1 ETLYFWSFRIW
12 KSEDRGDSW
21 QTISADLTRSQ
32 DRLQKPLM
40 GRRWSFDSNWDLSA
54 MSKYN
59 TITSLSE
66 SPVVEGLLYVGTDD
80 GLIHVSEDGG
90 TNWRSAESLPG
101 VPSSYFVNDI
111 KADLHD
117 PDTVYVV
124 VDDHKSGDFSPYVL
138 KSGNRGR
145 SWRSIASNL
154 PDRHVLW
161 RIVQDHVNP
170 DLLFLG
176 TEFGVFFTVNSGG
189 RWTKLSGGVPNIAFR
204 DLVIQQ
210 RESDLVGATFG
221 RSFYVLDDYSPLRYV
236 DEAMLQSGSVL
247 FPVRHTYWYV
257 PRRPHSCATPGCVD
271 SQGDAYYVAP
281 NPPFGA
287 VFTYYLAEE
296 RRSLAD
302 QRRQEEKDA
311 TGDNADV
318 DFPSWDRIGEEE
330 RENAPAIV
338 FTVTDSS
345 GNIIRHIEAKATAGF
360 QRVSWDL
367 RYPVV
372 DPWVPESERGG
383 GFGRPAG
390 VLVAPG
396 TYRVTMHERIDGEL
410 NDLDQ
415 QQTFEVVS
423 IREPTLPGSSQ
434 QERVAFSQQVNE
446 MRRAVN
452 GTLSAID
459 EIQTEL
465 AAIRESLGN
474 STASLDLY
482 TQANRI
488 SQRLSMTRD
497 RLAGNRTQG
506 SFSVDQTTPVTARLS
521 HASYNPN
528 TTAYGPTDTQRSS
541 LSIAREV
548 YADISRNLTE
558 LIDVE
563 YEALKDAVEAA
574 GVPWTPGRGI
584 LTPN

>member
-1 ETLYFWSFRIW
+1 
-12 KSEDRGDSW
+12 
-21 QTISADLTRSQ
+21 
-32 DRLQKPLM
+32 M

-54 MSKYN
+54 MSKFN

-101 VPSSYFVNDI
+101 VPPSYFVNDI

-176 TEFGVFFTVNSGG
+176 TEFGVFFTVNSGD

-302 QRRQEEKDA
+302 QRRQEEKNA

-345 GNIIRHIEAKATAGF
+345 GNIVRHIEAKAAAGF

-465 AAIRESLGN
+465 AAIGESLGN

-563 YEALKDAVEAA
+563 YETLKDAVEAA